1 MRRLK
6 IGYISRFSPLDKK
19 ASSGTA
25 YMIAQ
30 NLDRIGDIVWINSN
44 PPKYYRPLELVVKA
58 IARLFRKKID
68 FAYTY
73 WGSRILSSGIDES
86 SFVSCDILIAFFSGS
101 QLCNWDTGDKPVIY
115 LSDATFSAMINYY
128 PPFCNL
134 WKWNIRQGIDI
145 EKRSLDKA
153 TAIVLSS
160 DWSAASAVKD
170 LGQSVNKIHVIE
182 FGANIDLKY
191 ISNRTFIYKD
201 HLDLLF
207 LGVEW
212 FRKGGAIAVDATQ
225 WLNEH
230 GISATLHIVG
240 IKEMDQSIKALP
252 YIDYVGFLNK
262 NNPDEYLRLI
272 QVIESCQAMLLPTI
286 AECSAISFA
295 ESSAYGLPVFTYCT
309 GGVSN
314 YIQNGKNGYM
324 LPLGSSGID
333 FGKKI
338 KECLE
343 SCELESMAHTSFEV
357 YREKLNWNTWQ
368 NKMAEVIRK
377 LVD

>member
-1 MRRLK
+1 MRKLK
-6 IGYISRFSPLDKK
+6 IGYISRFSPVDKR

-25 YMIAQ
+25 YMMAQ
-30 NLDRIGDIVWINSN
+30 NLGRIGDIAWINSN
-44 PPKYYRPLELVVKA
+44 PPKYYRLLELVAKA
-58 IARLFRKKID
+58 IARLFKKNID
-68 FAYTY
+68 FAYTHL
-73 WGSRILSSGIDES
+73 GSRILSSGIDES
-86 SFVSCDILIAFFSGS
+86 LFVPCDILIAFFSGS
-101 QLCNWDTGDKPVIY
+101 QLYHWDTKGKPVIY
-115 LSDATFSAMINYY
+115 VSDATFPAMIDYY

-145 EKRSLDKA
+145 EKKSLDKA
-153 TAIVLSS
+153 TTIVLSS

-170 LGQSVNKIHVIE
+170 LGQSINKIHVIE
-182 FGANIDLKY
+182 FGANIDQKY

-212 FRKGGAIAVDATQ
+212 LRKGGAIAVDATR

-240 IKEMDQSIKALP
+240 IKEMDESIKALP
-252 YIDYVGFLNK
+252 YIDYIGFLNK
-262 NNPDEYLRLI
+262 NNPEEYLRLT

-286 AECSAISFA
+286 AECAGISFA

-357 YREKLNWNTWQ
+357 FREKLNWNTWQ
-368 NKMAEVIRK
+368 NKMAKVICK

>member
-1 MRRLK
+1 MRELK
-6 IGYISRFSPLDKK
+6 IGYISRFSPVDKR

-25 YMIAQ
+25 YMMAQ
-30 NLDRIGDIVWINSN
+30 HLGRIGDIAWINSN
-44 PPKYYRPLELVVKA
+44 PPKYYRLLELVAKA
-58 IARLFRKKID
+58 IARLFKKNID
-68 FAYTY
+68 FAYTHL
-73 WGSRILSSGIDES
+73 GSRILSSGIDES
-86 SFVSCDILIAFFSGS
+86 LFVPCDILIAFFSGS
-101 QLCNWDTGDKPVIY
+101 QLYHWDTKGKPVIY
-115 LSDATFSAMINYY
+115 VSDATFPAMIDYY

-145 EKRSLDKA
+145 EKKSLDKA
-153 TAIVLSS
+153 TTIVLSS

-170 LGQSVNKIHVIE
+170 LGQSINKIHVIE
-182 FGANIDLKY
+182 FGANIDQKY

-212 FRKGGAIAVDATQ
+212 LRKGGAIAVDATR

-240 IKEMDQSIKALP
+240 IKEMDESIKALP

-262 NNPDEYLRLI
+262 NNPEEYLRLT

-286 AECSAISFA
+286 AECAGISFA

-368 NKMAEVIRK
+368 NKMAEVICK

>member
-1 MRRLK
+1 M
-6 IGYISRFSPLDKK
+6 
-19 ASSGTA
+19 
-25 YMIAQ
+25 
-30 NLDRIGDIVWINSN
+30 
-44 PPKYYRPLELVVKA
+44 
-58 IARLFRKKID
+58 
-68 FAYTY
+68 
-73 WGSRILSSGIDES
+73 
-86 SFVSCDILIAFFSGS
+86 FVPCDILIAFFSGS
-101 QLCNWDTGDKPVIY
+101 QLYHWDTKGKPVIY
-115 LSDATFSAMINYY
+115 VSDATFPAMIDYY

-145 EKRSLDKA
+145 EKKSLDKA
-153 TAIVLSS
+153 TTIVLSS

-170 LGQSVNKIHVIE
+170 LGQSINKIHVIE
-182 FGANIDLKY
+182 FGANIDQKY

-212 FRKGGAIAVDATQ
+212 LRKGGAIAVDATR

-240 IKEMDQSIKALP
+240 IKEMDESIKALP
-252 YIDYVGFLNK
+252 YIDYIGFLNK
-262 NNPDEYLRLI
+262 NNPEEYLRLT

-286 AECSAISFA
+286 AECAGISFA

-357 YREKLNWNTWQ
+357 FREKLNWNTWQ
-368 NKMAEVIRK
+368 NKMAKVICK